1 MQSAELT
8 AGSFT
13 FGLTSREETCW
24 FSLCSWWFCSFRL
37 KPQNVAVRRAGP
49 WGGFYTI
56 GLGWGRPNKFKLTV
70 EVKLGDRKA
79 TFELLLVAHL
89 TTNVDQGDESELP
102 LDLCPGRCHLRRI
115 SRRAKGREYTT
126 VLPVGICQE
135 LMALG
140 NRLQTLWTWIMWN
153 YIIVDGVL
161 TWDVID
167 WYHME
172 WRFLLKVR

>member
-1 MQSAELT
+1 MLV
-8 AGSFT
+8 
-13 FGLTSREETCW
+13 
-24 FSLCSWWFCSFRL
+24 FSLLVVILQFQSETTKCDGPESWAVGWVLYDRL
-37 KPQNVAVRRAGP
+37 
-49 WGGFYTI
+49 
-56 GLGWGRPNKFKLTV
+56 GLREAEQIKLTV

-135 LMALG
+135 LMALED
-140 NRLQTLWTWIMWN
+140 RLQTL
-153 YIIVDGVL
+153 
-161 TWDVID
+161 
-167 WYHME
+167 
-172 WRFLLKVR
+172 